1 MISNIYEKITQ
12 GIIKCFDLVTNCL
25 NLFYKKCLGNSWWS
39 LHLSFIFMKNILN
52 KGKLG
57 PELEPGQ
64 LKVEM
69 ANVKNSQTFQIIMI
83 VSLICKFLQKFLYM

>member
-1 MISNIYEKITQ
+1 
-12 GIIKCFDLVTNCL
+12 
-25 NLFYKKCLGNSWWS
+25 
-39 LHLSFIFMKNILN
+39 MKNILN

-69 ANVKNSQTFQIIMI
+69 ANVKNSQAFQIIMI
-83 VSLICKFLQKFLYM
+83 ISLICKFLQKFLYM

>member
-1 MISNIYEKITQ
+1 
-12 GIIKCFDLVTNCL
+12 
-25 NLFYKKCLGNSWWS
+25 
-39 LHLSFIFMKNILN
+39 MKNILN

-69 ANVKNSQTFQIIMI
+69 ANVKNSQAFQIIMI
-83 VSLICKFLQKFLYM
+83 ISLIFVNSYKNFCTCSALSCFHSAVYCYANEGIFLLHGFWPVYKWRLIIFVLIFKT